1 MRKFFIA
8 LSIILGLLLFGCGS
22 KSSEATGKSG
32 TDSPTN
38 RKDTT
43 QQIQKRFPNA
53 NLSQAGR
60 FQKFNQAAAVPVE
73 ITYITSGNI
82 SSYLMYSSVL
92 ETEQTVDVFSKISG
106 LVEKLYVEEGMHVKR
121 NQPLLQLEQAEY
133 KLQEENA
140 RIQYQKAKTEFNRLK
155 ALLDKNL
162 VSQEEFEN
170 TRLALQQAEIA
181 WKQAKLNLDYTIVR
195 SPINGVVGERFVR
208 LGDRI
213 QPSTRLFVISNLDQK
228 VVKLYVPQE
237 ELPNCY
243 VNQPAIVVSDVL
255 PDTKFTGWVKRIS
268 PIIDPQSGTF
278 KVTVGVKDPQ
288 NRLKP
293 GMFLNAELIVANH
306 ENTRLIPKAALI
318 YEGEK
323 ALFFIVQDGR
333 AKRVELKKGF
343 EDNEKVEL
351 LNQLPVGTPVVVL
364 GQNGLKDGSSVKI
377 VNVQQFAW
385 QSDFPEKPAVSKK
398 PRKPPFFKKKKGG

>member
-1 MRKFFIA
+1 MKKFLIIV
-8 LSIILGLLLFGCGS
+8 SIMFSLLLLSCGS
-22 KSSEATGKSG
+22 KSADSNPGKSSDKAINKS
-32 TDSPTN
+32 DSSKSMKG
-38 RKDTT
+38 RQSKAGEG
-43 QQIQKRFPNA
+43 RG
-53 NLSQAGR
+53 GR
-60 FQKFNQAAAVPVE
+60 FQRMAQATAVPVE
-73 ITYITSGNI
+73 VTYLTTGNI

-92 ETEQTVDVFSKISG
+92 ETEQTVDVFSRIAG
-106 LVEKLYVEEGMHVKR
+106 LVEKLYVEEGMFVKQ

-140 RIQYQKAKTEFNRLK
+140 RIQFDKAKTEFNRLK
-155 ALLDKNL
+155 ALLEKNL
-162 VSQEEFEN
+162 ISQEEFDN
-170 TRLALQQAEIA
+170 SRLTLQQAEIS

-213 QPSTRLFVISNLDQK
+213 QPSTRLFVISNLDDK

-243 VNQPAIVVSDVL
+243 VNQPAIVISDVL
-255 PDTKFTGWVKRIS
+255 PDIKFTGWVKRIS

-306 ENTRLIPKAALI
+306 ENARLIPKAALI

-323 ALFFIVQDGR
+323 ALFFIVEDNKAR
-333 AKRVELKKGF
+333 RIELKKGF
-343 EDNEKVEL
+343 EDNEKVEV
-351 LNQLPVGTPVVVL
+351 LNDLPVGTSVVVL
-364 GQNGLKDGSSVKI
+364 GQNGLKEGSPIKV
-377 VNVQQFAW
+377 VNTQRYAW
-385 QSDFPEKPAVSKK
+385 QTNWPEKPAAMERVRRPDRPK
-398 PRKPPFFKKKKGG
+398 PQRDG